1 MAKEEKE
8 DKDKKE
14 GEGEGAKK
22 GSKKLIIIIA
32 AVVILVGGGA
42 GAFFALGGSKAK
54 EGEEG
59 ADGEEATDEEVAHE
73 GEGEGAE
80 LPGAVV
86 PLEVFI
92 VNLGVKGSFLKT
104 TIQLELTRPEPGH
117 DFERNVPK
125 IRDAIIRVLSTRIA
139 QEILAPEGKEKLR
152 EDIKKAANDALGTED
167 ITAIYF
173 TEFIVQ

>member
-8 DKDKKE
+8 EKEGKE

-54 EGEEG
+54 EGEE
-59 ADGEEATDEEVAHE
+59 ATDGGDAGEGETAAE
-73 GEGEGAE
+73 GEGEGGE

-104 TIQLELTRPEPGH
+104 SIQLELSKPEPGK
-117 DFERNVPK
+117 DFEHNVPK

-152 EDIKKAANDALGTED
+152 DEVKKAANDALGTED
-167 ITAIYF
+167 VVAVYF